1 MHALAALGLYG
12 RVGAILRDRSCD
24 RVVERIIFVGVV
36 GLFFLF
42 LLGLGDASVAGGG
55 RARHC

>member
-1 MHALAALGLYG
+1 
-12 RVGAILRDRSCD
+12 
-24 RVVERIIFVGVV
+24 VV

>member
-1 MHALAALGLYG
+1 
-12 RVGAILRDRSCD
+12 
-24 RVVERIIFVGVV
+24 VV

-42 LLGLGDASVAGGG
+42 LLGLGDASVAGGW